1 MDPSRPLLWRRYKG
15 TIAIDATRIDAM
27 GKAVNPGKGK
37 RGMYEAGEHTIQ
49 ETADT
54 FDVSQPTLSFSSQS
68 AAAPS
73 SAP

>member
-1 MDPSRPLLWRRYKG
+1 MASLQRDHRNRCDPY
-15 TIAIDATRIDAM
+15 DAM

-37 RGMYEAGEHTIQ
+37 RAMYEAGEHTIQ